1 MRNVEG
7 DEDLAEAVLACYA
20 RLRRFAAVIADS
32 DIEPDDLVQEAFAR
46 ALKVLSKPA
55 QPWTVESVD
64 GYMRRTIV
72 NLVANERRR
81 RGRARSAQA
90 RMAPP
95 RAGEAPVYPTDAAD
109 LLASARPLDRA
120 LVYLVDVE
128 GWRTARAGELL
139 GLSGIA
145 ARTRVSRARKALKA
159 ALTADA
165 VGRHGATTPS
175 PSGGRV
181 VADPTTTEGHP

>member
-1 MRNVEG
+1 MRSVDD
-7 DEDLAEAVLACYA
+7 DEDLGAAVLACYA

-46 ALKVLSKPA
+46 ALRVLAKPA

-64 GYMRRTIV
+64 GYLRRTIV

-90 RMAPP
+90 RMAPHD
-95 RAGEAPVYPTDAAD
+95 GETPVYPTDAAD
-109 LLASARPLDRA
+109 LLASARPVDRA

-145 ARTRVSRARKALKA
+145 ARTRLSRARKALKA
-159 ALTADA
+159 SLTADA
-165 VGRHGATTPS
+165 VERHAATTPI

-181 VADPTTTEGHP
+181 VANPTTTEGHP